1 MPGGG
6 SVDPTTKS
14 GRDASNQ
21 QRHESLDQ
29 SITGSYSRKK
39 LEDEQLSDSAPIIN
53 EINTD
58 ISQFL
63 NTKQTFNHSL
73 TGVTNSDERPEAILD

>member
-1 MPGGG
+1 M
-6 SVDPTTKS
+6 
-14 GRDASNQ
+14 
-21 QRHESLDQ
+21 
-29 SITGSYSRKK
+29 
-39 LEDEQLSDSAPIIN
+39 IN